1 MRLPAVRAGVSQGA
15 SLRATR
21 SAELAERGV
30 FPRAES
36 ALPVAELV
44 SAAERRVP
52 YLDNIVTPAVSGVA
66 VAVAYRAAPRRF
78 W

>member
-1 MRLPAVRAGVSQGA
+1 M
-15 SLRATR
+15 
-21 SAELAERGV
+21 

-44 SAAERRVP
+44 SAAERRAP
-52 YLDNIVTPAVSGVA
+52 YLDNIVTPAGSRVA
-66 VAVAYRAAPRRF
+66 VAMASRAAPRRF